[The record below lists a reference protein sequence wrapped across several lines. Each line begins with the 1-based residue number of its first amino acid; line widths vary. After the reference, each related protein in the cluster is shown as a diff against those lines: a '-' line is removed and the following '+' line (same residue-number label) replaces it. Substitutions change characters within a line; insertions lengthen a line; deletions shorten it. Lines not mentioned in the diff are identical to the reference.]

1 MDDLKRFWNRL
12 KLQAQENPVLTLAVV
27 TALLTATTKFAGL
40 AIEMRNSRA
49 WAKEV
54 SRRAMK
60 DAMRR

>member
-12 KLQAQENPVLTLAVV
+12 KLQAQENPILALAVA
-27 TALLTATTKFAGL
+27 TALLTAATKFAGI
-40 AIEMRNSRA
+40 AIDMRNSRA
-49 WAKEV
+49 WAQEV